1 MRKTKKTELARI
13 RDEIKSKLKTGEAYV
28 IEEVSVFGSKKP
40 DGLIS
45 RKMKPSDTYEP
56 GKIRI
61 YNGKIFRM
69 AELVCR

>member
-1 MRKTKKTELARI
+1 MRNTKQSELARI
-13 RDEIKSKLKTGEAYV
+13 REEIKRKLKAGEAYE